1 MTLLIVDDAADCAST
16 LELAL
21 DSMEGVSVVSAH
33 SAEEALVIL
42 ESRTVSGVIT
52 DLQLP
57 EMSGLDLIARIRA
70 RSDGAAIPIVVV
82 SANSDPLAPETV
94 LRLGANA
101 FFSKPFSPSAVRKKL
116 EELIHGRPQP

>member
-82 SANSDPLAPETV
+82 SANSDPLAPETA

-116 EELIHGRPQP
+116 EELIHGSPQP